1 VSSTRHAL
9 VASCAFAVAGCGT
22 LDVHLGD
29 GRAHIDADAGRR
41 DAAPPADARTSF
53 DARTTADAGSVPS
66 GFTKPVVVTS
76 LSNDSSVDDDPSLT
90 SDLTVI
96 YFDSKRDGGKGKEDI
111 YSAERAD
118 VRTEWDTPKAVDAL
132 NTADRETGIAL
143 SADGLR
149 IWFSSDRPE
158 SQGGLDVFT
167 AERTSRTAA
176 WSAVT
181 RVDELSTPDDDLVS
195 AVNDA
200 ATVCLLGRRPK
211 GAEDYDMYVSARG
224 FTDDPWQA
232 AEPIA
237 ELDTKA
243 NESDAFLAGDG
254 YELLFTRSKDLEFAR
269 RPTLSSPFTLVGK
282 LEDLN
287 SSSDDRDP
295 WATQDLRYIVF
306 SSNRS
311 GSYELYEASR

>member
-1 VSSTRHAL
+1 MSSGRHAL
-9 VASCAFAVAGCGT
+9 AASCALAVAGCGT

-29 GRAHIDADAGRR
+29 GRSRIGADAGRR
-41 DAAPPADARTSF
+41 DAGSHRDAAPEPDAR
-53 DARTTADAGSVPS
+53 ADAGSVPS
-66 GFTKPVVVTS
+66 GFSKPVVITS

-90 SDLTVI
+90 SDLTLI

-111 YSAERAD
+111 FSAERAD
-118 VRTEWDTPKAVDAL
+118 AHADWDTPKAVDAL

-149 IWFSSDRPE
+149 VWFSSDRPE

-167 AERTSRTAA
+167 AERTSRSAE

-200 ATVCLLGRRPK
+200 GTVCLLGRRPK
-211 GAEDYDMYVSARG
+211 GTDNYDMYVSERASMEG
-224 FTDDPWQA
+224 PWQPA
-232 AEPIA
+232 APIT
-237 ELDTKA
+237 ELNTKA

-254 YELLFTRSKDLEFAR
+254 YDLLFTRSKDLQFAR
-269 RPTLSSPFTLVGK
+269 RPALSSPFVLVGPLK
-282 LEDLN
+282 ELN

-295 WATQDLRYIVF
+295 WATQDLRYVVF

>member
-1 VSSTRHAL
+1 VNAARHAF
-9 VASCAFAVAGCGT
+9 VVSCALLAGCGT

-29 GRAHIDADAGRR
+29 GRAGIEGDAGSR
-41 DAAPPADARTSF
+41 DAAPERDARASL
-53 DARTTADAGSVPS
+53 DAHAGVDAGSVPS
-66 GFTKPVVVTS
+66 GFSKPVVITS
-76 LSNDSSVDDDPSLT
+76 LSNDTSVDDDPSLT

-111 YSAERAD
+111 FSSERAD
-118 VRTEWDTPKAVDAL
+118 PQADWDTPKAVEAL

-143 SADGLR
+143 SADGLQ

-167 AERTSRTAA
+167 AERASRSSA

-181 RVDELSTPDDDLVS
+181 RVAELSTPDDDLVS

-200 ATVCLLGRRPK
+200 GTVCLLARRPK
-211 GAEDYDMYVSARG
+211 GTDNYDMYASERASPS
-224 FTDDPWQA
+224 DPWQP
-232 AEPIA
+232 AEPIT
-237 ELDTKA
+237 ELNTKA

-254 YELLFTRSKDLEFAR
+254 YELLFTRSKDLQFAR
-269 RPTLSSPFTLVGK
+269 RPTLTSPFVLVGP
-282 LEDLN
+282 LADLN

-295 WATQDLRYIVF
+295 WATQDLGYVVF

>member
-1 VSSTRHAL
+1 VSSSRHAL
-9 VASCAFAVAGCGT
+9 VASCALAVVGCGT

-29 GRAHIDADAGRR
+29 GHARIVSDAGQRDAGSHR
-41 DAAPPADARTSF
+41 DAAPERDAR
-53 DARTTADAGSVPS
+53 ADAGSVPS
-66 GFTKPVVVTS
+66 GFTKPVVLTS

-90 SDLTVI
+90 SDLTLI

-111 YSAERAD
+111 FSAERAD
-118 VRTEWDTPKAVDAL
+118 VHAGWDTPEAVDAL

-167 AERTSRTAA
+167 AERTSRSAG

-200 ATVCLLGRRPK
+200 GTVCLLGRRPK
-211 GAEDYDMYVSARG
+211 GADDYDMYVSERASMA
-224 FTDDPWQA
+224 DPWQPA
-232 AEPIA
+232 QAIA

-243 NESDAFLAGDG
+243 NESDAFLAGEG
-254 YELLFTRSKDLEFAR
+254 YELLFTRSKDLQFAR
-269 RPTLSSPFTLVGK
+269 RPALSAPFALVGPLK
-282 LEDLN
+282 ELN

>member
-1 VSSTRHAL
+1 MTSARQAL
-9 VASCAFAVAGCGT
+9 VACSALVVGACGR

-29 GRAHIDADAGRR
+29 GRARIVSDAGQDASDAASVPAADA
-41 DAAPPADARTSF
+41 SF
-53 DARTTADAGSVPS
+53 DAGAVPS
-66 GFTKPVVVTS
+66 GFGKPVVITS

-90 SDLTVI
+90 GDRLVVF
-96 YFDSKRDGGKGKEDI
+96 FDSKRDGGQGKEDI
-111 YSAERAD
+111 FASERKDAQAD
-118 VRTEWDTPKAVDAL
+118 WDTPTPVESL

-167 AERTSRTAA
+167 AQRTSRSAA

-195 AVNDA
+195 DVNDA
-200 ATVCLLGRRPK
+200 ETVCLLGRRPK
-211 GAEDYDMYVSARG
+211 GTDNYDMYVSTRA
-224 FTDDPWQA
+224 TADDPWQP
-232 AEPIA
+232 AEPIQ

-254 YELLFTRSKDLEFAR
+254 YELLFTRSKDLQFAR
-269 RPTLSSPFTLVGK
+269 RPAQTAPFVLVGP
-282 LEDLN
+282 LDDLN

-295 WATQDLRYIVF
+295 WATQDLRYVVF